1 MVVAG
6 VIHNP
11 VAKDGVVV
19 MKPSW
24 RITIF
29 SLGYW
34 YSSRSLGLLLHPYVT
49 MQTIVREHFL
59 RPLVFLPM
67 IVWLSSWVVGFL
79 LFQTAKILP
88 LAIITNLLFLKPILA
103 FAWWWATLFLVWWQL
118 VLGYLYLR
126 FRLAFR

>member
-1 MVVAG
+1 
-6 VIHNP
+6 
-11 VAKDGVVV
+11 
-19 MKPSW
+19 
-24 RITIF
+24 
-29 SLGYW
+29 
-34 YSSRSLGLLLHPYVT
+34 

-59 RPLVFLPM
+59 RPLVFLPT

-88 LAIITNLLFLKPILA
+88 LALITNLLFLKPILA
-103 FAWWWATLFLVWWQL
+103 FSWWWATLFLVWWQV

>member
-1 MVVAG
+1 MVTG

-11 VAKDGVVV
+11 VAKGGAVV
-19 MKPSW
+19 MKSSW

-49 MQTIVREHFL
+49 MQTIAREHFL
-59 RPLVFLPM
+59 RPLVFLPT
-67 IVWLSSWVVGFL
+67 IVWYSSWVVGFL

-88 LAIITNLLFLKPILA
+88 LSLISNLLFLKPILA
-103 FAWWWATLFLVWWQL
+103 FSWWWATLFLVWWQL

-126 FRLAFR
+126 FRLAFK